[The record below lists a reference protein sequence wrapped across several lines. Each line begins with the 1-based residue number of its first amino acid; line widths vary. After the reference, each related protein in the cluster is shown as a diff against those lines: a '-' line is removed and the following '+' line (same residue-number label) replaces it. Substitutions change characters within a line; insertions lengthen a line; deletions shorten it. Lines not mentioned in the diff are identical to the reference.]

1 MWRIILVLRH
11 KRETVVLHF
20 HKERSSRMCWG
31 LKFIHLC
38 SNPSRFARLN
48 STIHP
53 ILPSIDLFESS
64 TNWLNHPFIQ
74 FIHPATLSFNQSII
88 HPTISHPDI
97 CWLIYLSYRSSVYPP
112 NNPSIIH
119 LGSHPSINLSIY
131 RPEIHSSNVQQK
143 LNPPFDISIH
153 PSIHGPM
160 IKFKSSTK
168 LSVHQPTHPSIF
180 SYLNWHTVYFKTPAN
195 KDRLWSQI
203 YHHAINNTAPTHRHT
218 NAL

>member
-160 IKFKSSTK
+160 IKFNHPPNYPFISR
-168 LSVHQPTHPSIF
+168 PIHPSF
-180 SYLNWHTVYFKTPAN
+180 HTLTDTLCISKH
-195 KDRLWSQI
+195 RLIKIDFEAKS
-203 YHHAINNTAPTHRHT
+203 TTT
-218 NAL
+218 L